1 MTTELH
7 LAAAVSRG
15 LAESLTL
22 AQNEALQRAVAKMV
36 ALGAQ
41 VGVSADQ
48 MIQLLQSGMTV
59 EELLEFL
66 TARSGEVA

>member
-22 AQNEALQRAVAKMV
+22 AQNEVLQRAVAKMV

>member
-7 LAAAVSRG
+7 LAAAVNRG

-22 AQNEALQRAVAKMV
+22 AQNEVLQRAVAKMV
-36 ALGAQ
+36 ALGAK

>member
-36 ALGAQ
+36 ALGAK